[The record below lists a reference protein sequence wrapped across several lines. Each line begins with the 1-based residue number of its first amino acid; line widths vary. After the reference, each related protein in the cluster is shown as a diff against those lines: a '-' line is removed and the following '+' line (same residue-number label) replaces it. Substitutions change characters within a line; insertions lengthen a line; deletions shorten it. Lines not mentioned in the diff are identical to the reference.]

1 MDEFLAT
8 PHGLR
13 DTGET
18 GTPALDSPG
27 SSIAGSARESSTP
40 GTLSQISADL
50 AAISASMMTRKDKG
64 EMVAELRAIIREE
77 IAAVRTDLT
86 ALEQRVD
93 RLEEERIQ
101 SQQHRQAA
109 ELATTRQGNILL
121 DLRRQVEDLDN
132 RGRRNNIRV
141 RGLPESK
148 DEVPQEILNGLFA
161 QLLGDAA
168 PGDFGIERAHRAL
181 RAPRRDGQP
190 RDMICAL
197 LSFPLKESIM
207 RAARAQQHITYME
220 AQISLY
226 QDLSTITLDA
236 RRALRPLTRALQERR
251 IPYKWGFPFSLQAR
265 MGNVWHIIRWPN
277 DVPRFLRTANLPA
290 ISVPNWILEGP
301 PARATG
307 PSEVAHN
314 IHLEPGPPRR
324 RGGPIG
330 PEE

>member
-1 MDEFLAT
+1 
-8 PHGLR
+8 
-13 DTGET
+13 
-18 GTPALDSPG
+18 
-27 SSIAGSARESSTP
+27 
-40 GTLSQISADL
+40 
-50 AAISASMMTRKDKG
+50 
-64 EMVAELRAIIREE
+64 
-77 IAAVRTDLT
+77 
-86 ALEQRVD
+86 
-93 RLEEERIQ
+93 
-101 SQQHRQAA
+101 
-109 ELATTRQGNILL
+109 
-121 DLRRQVEDLDN
+121 
-132 RGRRNNIRV
+132 
-141 RGLPESK
+141 
-148 DEVPQEILNGLFA
+148 
-161 QLLGDAA
+161 
-168 PGDFGIERAHRAL
+168 
-181 RAPRRDGQP
+181 
-190 RDMICAL
+190 MICAL

-290 ISVPNWILEGP
+290 ISVPNWILEEP

>member
-1 MDEFLAT
+1 MGGKNRRLPTAAQVTPAPSRPPAGPMDEFLAT

-141 RGLPESK
+141 RGLPESE

-168 PGDFGIERAHRAL
+168 PGDSGIERAHRAL

-220 AQISLY
+220 A
-226 QDLSTITLDA
+226 
-236 RRALRPLTRALQERR
+236 
-251 IPYKWGFPFSLQAR
+251 R

-277 DVPRFLRTANLPA
+277 DVPRFLRTVNLPA

>member
-13 DTGET
+13 DSGEA
-18 GTPALDSPG
+18 GTPAPDSPG
-27 SSIAGSARESSTP
+27 SSIAGSARDSGTP

-101 SQQHRQAA
+101 TQQHRQ
-109 ELATTRQGNILL
+109 
-121 DLRRQVEDLDN
+121 
-132 RGRRNNIRV
+132 
-141 RGLPESK
+141 
-148 DEVPQEILNGLFA
+148 DEVPQEILTGRFA

-236 RRALRPLTRALQERR
+236 RRALRPFTRALQERR

-265 MGNVWHIIRWPN
+265 IGNVWHIIRWPN
-277 DVPRFLRTANLPA
+277 DVSRFLRTANLPA
-290 ISVPNWILEGP
+290 ITVPNWILEEP

>member
-13 DTGET
+13 DSGEA

-27 SSIAGSARESSTP
+27 SSIAGSARESGTP

-101 SQQHRQAA
+101 TQQHRQAA
-109 ELATTRQGNILL
+109 DLATTRQGNILL

-132 RGRRNNIRV
+132 RSRRNNIRV
-141 RGLPESK
+141 RGLPESE

-181 RAPRRDGQP
+181 PAPRRDGQP

-236 RRALRPLTRALQERR
+236 RRALWPLTRALQERR

-265 MGNVWHIIRWPN
+265 MGNVWHIICWPN

-290 ISVPNWILEGP
+290 ITVPNWILEEP

>member
-101 SQQHRQAA
+101 S
-109 ELATTRQGNILL
+109 
-121 DLRRQVEDLDN
+121 
-132 RGRRNNIRV
+132 
-141 RGLPESK
+141 
-148 DEVPQEILNGLFA
+148 
-161 QLLGDAA
+161 
-168 PGDFGIERAHRAL
+168 
-181 RAPRRDGQP
+181 
-190 RDMICAL
+190 
-197 LSFPLKESIM
+197 
-207 RAARAQQHITYME
+207 
-220 AQISLY
+220 
-226 QDLSTITLDA
+226 
-236 RRALRPLTRALQERR
+236 
-251 IPYKWGFPFSLQAR
+251 
-265 MGNVWHIIRWPN
+265 
-277 DVPRFLRTANLPA
+277 
-290 ISVPNWILEGP
+290 
-301 PARATG
+301 
-307 PSEVAHN
+307 
-314 IHLEPGPPRR
+314 
-324 RGGPIG
+324 
-330 PEE
+330 